1 MKKISNEVKV
11 GGAVLITIIAFIWLF
26 NFLKGK
32 DFFKSSAFYY
42 TVYEKVGGLQESS
55 PVEVNGYQVGVVQS
69 IRFLNPTSGKLL
81 AVFSVDRH
89 FKIPKN
95 TVARIVPVSVLGGMK
110 VEFIYGNGPGFYS
123 HGDTIPGSLAESLTD
138 KIDTE
143 LIPVKEK
150 LESLVVRID
159 TVLKSVDAIMDDN
172 FRRDVQETLS
182 NINGTTKS
190 LNNILGSKEQDLK
203 TTLDNVNKFSLMLA
217 NNTDKMNSTFTNLSS
232 ISDTL
237 AAADIYGSILNL
249 KKSLEQASELMNKMN
264 DGKGTAGKLFT
275 NDSLYT
281 NLSNSLESLNLLLQ
295 DLKAN
300 PKRYVHFSVFG
311 KK

>member
-42 TVYEKVGGLQESS
+42 TVYEKVGGLEESS

-143 LIPVKEK
+143 LIPVKVK
-150 LESLVVRID
+150 LENLVVRID
-159 TVLKSVDAIMDDN
+159 SVLKSVDAIMDDN
-172 FRRDVQETLS
+172 FRKDLQETLS

-190 LNNILGSKEQDLK
+190 LNNILGSREQDLK

-264 DGKGTAGKLFT
+264 DGKGTAGQLFT

>member
-295 DLKAN
+295 DLKTN

>member
-159 TVLKSVDAIMDDN
+159 TVLKSVDAIMDNN